1 MAVLNSF
8 KLEDIKPLLINL
20 TGVRLLV
27 IFSLLVESPKT
38 AEEINDYFVKN
49 NYPKD
54 LFSSDTLR
62 NDMNALRL
70 AGCMISRAD
79 KHNDYKYNLIS
90 HPFELNIDM
99 DFAKNLAKIY
109 NRTYKDLKLRDLVL
123 IENLFNELAK
133 YTDNEETSEFLKG
146 ISLIKN
152 IKKDTLRNLLNAQKT
167 QGKIQ
172 FEYKSPKGKSNIEFI
187 VEDFEF
193 RNKKLYIDGYSI
205 THQNNSFLLVSKI
218 ASPITFFL
226 RKEEIENATFKVTYE
241 LRNNARINFEEK
253 EDEKIIKST
262 KDVLTVEFSTDNKFK
277 LIQKI
282 LSYGPNC
289 VVISPTEI
297 REEIIKKLKDMREVY
312 INE

>member
-133 YTDNEETSEFLKG
+133 YTDNEE
-146 ISLIKN
+146 I
-152 IKKDTLRNLLNAQKT
+152 
-167 QGKIQ
+167 
-172 FEYKSPKGKSNIEFI
+172 Y
-187 VEDFEF
+187 
-193 RNKKLYIDGYSI
+193 
-205 THQNNSFLLVSKI
+205 
-218 ASPITFFL
+218 
-226 RKEEIENATFKVTYE
+226 
-241 LRNNARINFEEK
+241 
-253 EDEKIIKST
+253 
-262 KDVLTVEFSTDNKFK
+262 
-277 LIQKI
+277 
-282 LSYGPNC
+282 
-289 VVISPTEI
+289 
-297 REEIIKKLKDMREVY
+297 
-312 INE
+312 

>member
-8 KLEDIKPLLINL
+8 KLEEIKPLLINL

-38 AEEINDYFVKN
+38 AEEINDYFVQN

-70 AGCMISRAD
+70 AGCIISRAD

-152 IKKDTLRNLLNAQKT
+152 IKKDTLRNLLNAQKS

-193 RNKKLYIDGYSI
+193 RNKKLYINGYNI

-312 INE
+312 RNE

>member
-1 MAVLNSF
+1 MTVLNTFS
-8 KLEDIKPLLINL
+8 LEDIKPMLINL

-70 AGCMISRAD
+70 AGCEISRAD
-79 KHNDYKYNLIS
+79 KHNDYRYNLIS
-90 HPFELNIDM
+90 HPFELKIDM
-99 DFAKNLAKIY
+99 DFAKSLAKIY
-109 NRTYKDLKLRDLVL
+109 NRIYKDLKLRDLVL
-123 IENLFNELAK
+123 IEKLFNEFAK
-133 YTDNEETSEFLKG
+133 YTDSEETSEFLKG
-146 ISLIKN
+146 VSLIKN
-152 IKKDTLRNLLNAQKT
+152 IKKDILSDLIKAQNS

-172 FEYKSPKGKSNIEFI
+172 FEYKSPTGKSNIEFI

-218 ASPITFFL
+218 TSPITFFL
-226 RKEEIENATFKVTYE
+226 KKEEIENATFKVVYE
-241 LRNNARINFEEK
+241 LRNSARINFEEK
-253 EDEKIIKST
+253 DDEKVVKSA

-277 LIQKI
+277 LFQKI
-282 LSYGPNC
+282 LSYGANC
-289 VVISPTEI
+289 VVISPSEI
-297 REEIIKKLKDMREVY
+297 RQEVIEKLKVMREVY
-312 INE
+312 RNG

>member
-8 KLEDIKPLLINL
+8 KLEEIKPLLINL

-38 AEEINDYFVKN
+38 AEEINDYFVQN

-70 AGCMISRAD
+70 AGCIISRAD

-152 IKKDTLRNLLNAQKT
+152 IKKDTLRNLLNAQKS

-193 RNKKLYIDGYSI
+193 RNKKLYINGYSI

-312 INE
+312 RNE